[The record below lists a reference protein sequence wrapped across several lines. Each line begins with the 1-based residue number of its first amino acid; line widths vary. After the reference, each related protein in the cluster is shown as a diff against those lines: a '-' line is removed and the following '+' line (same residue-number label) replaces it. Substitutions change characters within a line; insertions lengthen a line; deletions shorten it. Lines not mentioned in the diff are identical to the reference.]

1 MKNLKI
7 DSVSLAEELG
17 GEMICLGTPR

>member
-17 GEMICLGTPR
+17 GEMICV